1 MSINPR
7 KLNPGKAAV
16 TKVQRCVMTLGGL
29 SVLTGAALTFGLAG
43 SAAAQT
49 AATTSAVAVQA
60 PKTDG
65 MPMPHPHHL
74 RRHHHECDHGRDR
87 DRDRCH
93 CHHGHW
99 DRDGGWSS

>member
-7 KLNPGKAAV
+7 KAAV

-29 SVLTGAALTFGLAG
+29 SVVTGAALTFGLAG

-49 AATTSAVAVQA
+49 VVTASAVAVQA

-65 MPMPHPHHL
+65 MPMPHPHHM
-74 RRHHHECDHGRDR
+74 RRHHHDECDHGR